1 MVNRKAILRL
11 SGLTKSFEGLKVVDS
26 ISIEIREG
34 RITGFIGPNGAGKT
48 TIFNLISGLLRPDQG
63 EIWFED
69 KRIDTLAPWQIARAG
84 IGRLFQDIRIFRK
97 LSVLENI
104 ALAVPAHSGEIPLN
118 LFFKLKEVN
127 KIEADNLR
135 RAGYWLEF
143 VGLKGEENSP
153 AGSLS
158 FGQQKLLAIARLLAG
173 GHKFL
178 LLDEPTA
185 GVNPAMIK
193 PLLDLIQRIAQ
204 EGRTVLFIEHNMNV
218 VLEIADWVYFLDE
231 GRVTSFGRPQEV
243 LGDPEVRKAYLG
255 V

>member
-1 MVNRKAILRL
+1 MDNRKAILKIL
-11 SGLTKSFEGLKVVDS
+11 NLTKSLEGLKVVDS
-26 ISIEIREG
+26 VSIDIARG
-34 RITGFIGPNGAGKT
+34 RITGLIGPNGAGKT
-48 TIFNLISGLLRPDQG
+48 TLFNLISGLLRPDKG

-69 KRIDTLAPWQIARAG
+69 KRIDTLPSWQIARAG

-104 ALAVPAHSGEIPLN
+104 LLADPNHPGELPLN
-118 LFFKLKEVN
+118 LFFN
-127 KIEADNLR
+127 YRNIARIEQKHLESAE
-135 RAGYWLEF
+135 YWIEF
-143 VGLKGEENSP
+143 VGLEGKKDSP

-193 PLLDLIQRIAQ
+193 SLLNLIQRIVK
-204 EGRTVLFIEHNMNV
+204 GGKTVLFIEHNMNV
-218 VLEIADWVYFLDE
+218 VLKIADWVYFLDE
-231 GRVTSFGRPQEV
+231 GRVTSFGRPEEV
-243 LGDPEVRKAYLG
+243 LGDTEVRKAYLG